1 MANLIT
7 GTRIVLALIL
17 IFCPTF
23 SESFYIVYI
32 LGGVSDVLD
41 GIVARRLGQTTKF
54 GAQFDTV
61 SDFIFVAVVII
72 KVVQPLQILSWLLV
86 WIISIAVIKCINYIT
101 ALKAYKSIVPE
112 HTIMNKICGVILFII
127 PFCIG
132 RFSWHL
138 VTILIILTC
147 LIATIAAIQEGHY
160 IRTGRE
166 IS

>member
-1 MANLIT
+1 MANVIT

-23 SESFYIVYI
+23 SGLFYIVYI
-32 LGGVSDVLD
+32 LGGISDVLD

-72 KVVQPLQILSWLLV
+72 KVVQPLQISSWLLV
-86 WIISIAVIKCINYIT
+86 WIISIAVIKCINLIT

-112 HTIMNKICGVILFII
+112 HTIMNKICGILLFAI
-127 PFCIG
+127 PICIG
-132 RFSWHL
+132 LFSCQL
-138 VTILIILTC
+138 CGKLIIATC
-147 LIATIAAIQEGHY
+147 IAASFAAIQEGYY
-160 IRTGRE
+160 IHIGKV

>member
-23 SESFYIVYI
+23 SGLFYIVYI
-32 LGGVSDVLD
+32 LAGISDVLD

-72 KVVQPLQILSWLLV
+72 KVVQPLQISSWLFV
-86 WIISIAVIKCINYIT
+86 WIIFIAVIKCINFIT
-101 ALKAYKSIVPE
+101 ALKAYRSIVPE
-112 HTIMNKICGVILFII
+112 HTLMNKICGVILFII
-127 PFCIG
+127 PFCVG
-132 RFSWHL
+132 KFSRQL
-138 VTILIILTC
+138 VTMLIIITC
-147 LIATIAAIQEGHY
+147 TIATIAAIQEGYY
-160 IRTGRE
+160 IRTGKD
-166 IS
+166 II